1 MTTACT
7 LMTWIIIGLTY
18 IRFRKGI
25 RTQRLEHILVSKG
38 AWQPFSAYFATI
50 VAVIALIFK

>member
-25 RTQRLEHILVSKG
+25 KAQRLERILVYHGK
-38 AWQPFSAYFATI
+38 WQPYTAYFATS
-50 VAVIALIFK
+50 VAIFALIFK